1 MPTAGE
7 DIASERKFRGI
18 VISTDTNDQ
27 VVASGEAADVQVS
40 AAKGRGKGGRRKG
53 AKGKAKATGKGK
65 EKEKESAEEENVQ
78 VWIMWLATT
87 AYIKALTNV
96 ATSLVGNKPQ

>member
-65 EKEKESAEEENVQ
+65 EKEEVRKDKRLTQQLGIGRVQ
-78 VWIMWLATT
+78 L
-87 AYIKALTNV
+87 
-96 ATSLVGNKPQ
+96 QR